1 VRQFLMHVSSTIP
14 GTGVPD
20 IGLFAAY
27 RRPVPFLF
35 TPEEVEALLIAAEST
50 REVGSFMRTTL
61 KAILGLMACTGL
73 RVSEVLKLNRNNVM
87 PRDNPTALVILETKF
102 HKSRLVPL
110 HSTAAKQMSIYA
122 GHRELL
128 GYSRLTPAFFV
139 SDSGLRLTSSE
150 LNQSFQEIVLKLG
163 IQPRR
168 GSKNPTLRSLR
179 HTFAVNRLRRWHEE
193 KIDVRARLTH
203 LATYLGHVDVR
214 ETYWYL
220 SATPELLTAAGS
232 RFARPVATGGVE

>member
-1 VRQFLMHVSSTIP
+1 MHVSSTIP

-35 TPEEVEALLIAAEST
+35 TPGEVEALLSAAESAG
-50 REVGSFMRTTL
+50 EVGSFMRITL
-61 KAILGLMACTGL
+61 KAVLGLMTCTGL
-73 RVSEVLKLNRNNVM
+73 RVSEVLKLNRDNVM
-87 PRDNPTALVILETKF
+87 PGNNPIALVILETKF
-102 HKSRLVPL
+102 QKSRLVPL
-110 HSTAAKQMSIYA
+110 HSSAAKQLSVYA

-139 SDSGLRLTSSE
+139 SDNGRRLTFSE
-150 LNQSFQEIVLKLG
+150 LNQSFREIIAKLG

-168 GSKNPTLRSLR
+168 DSKNPTLRSLR
-179 HTFAVNRLRRWHEE
+179 HTFAVNRLQRWHEE
-193 KIDVRARLTH
+193 KMDVRARLTH

-232 RFARPVATGGVE
+232 RFAKPNATGGAQ